1 MDRGRNAPTVQFD
14 TVRKLRTFY
23 TNFYGATP
31 QGALEANRAR
41 SAGNE
46 PLRGTP
52 TNSPFFKRFLQGAH
66 KRMGD
71 LWIPDRALTIEQLL
85 AAQDILEDE
94 WSNLSP
100 RDEGKKYRIAATGC
114 LITVGFSAALRGE
127 ELPKL
132 DVEDIMRRWHGAVE
146 HPSHQHCPIGL
157 RGRFKG
163 VTGEKSHAMAIA
175 WVSASGIENGR
186 WLDRMRGFAVRR
198 GVKTGPLFRRTN
210 KQGKF
215 EKIRVSDLDS
225 LFHDILRKVQ
235 RAHHNLIEPEVDVAE
250 DFSVRRSLRRG
261 GTSQARNQ
269 GVPEDVINTNNRW
282 RSKEKAQ
289 ARASK
294 GSLLETYTDVLANLP
309 LRLRFSRPL

>member
-1 MDRGRNAPTVQFD
+1 
-14 TVRKLRTFY
+14 
-23 TNFYGATP
+23 
-31 QGALEANRAR
+31 
-41 SAGNE
+41 
-46 PLRGTP
+46 
-52 TNSPFFKRFLQGAH
+52 
-66 KRMGD
+66 
-71 LWIPDRALTIEQLL
+71 
-85 AAQDILEDE
+85 
-94 WSNLSP
+94 
-100 RDEGKKYRIAATGC
+100 
-114 LITVGFSAALRGE
+114 
-127 ELPKL
+127 
-132 DVEDIMRRWHGAVE
+132 
-146 HPSHQHCPIGL
+146 
-157 RGRFKG
+157 
-163 VTGEKSHAMAIA
+163 
-175 WVSASGIENGR
+175 
-186 WLDRMRGFAVRR
+186 MRGFAVRR

-309 LRLRFSRPL
+309 LRLRFSQPFINFRVTSYFESYVVPSSVLHLRSAFSVLRTTAHASTTEAGKAPPSTLGLLSLSYETVHLGLNVVAFSGRFDLVVPGVTGRLIALLNVRGRLPVELCTLPSEVDLHLVGAAGHV